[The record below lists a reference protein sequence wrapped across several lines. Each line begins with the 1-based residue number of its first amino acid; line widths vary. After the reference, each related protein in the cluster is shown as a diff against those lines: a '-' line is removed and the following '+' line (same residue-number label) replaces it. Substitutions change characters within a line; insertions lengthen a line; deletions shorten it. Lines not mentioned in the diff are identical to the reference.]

1 MSRKTQINLYKGR
14 HSFVLPNLL
23 GTTLLLVILS
33 IALSGCAGTG
43 MTPGELRG
51 NLKISGSTALQ
62 PLITAAAK
70 SFMQLHPQ
78 THIEV
83 EGGGS
88 ITGLINVTSKKSD
101 IGDSDIYADPA
112 LYPDPDMT
120 DHIVCVIPFTMITN
134 PDVNV
139 PSLTQD
145 QIIKIFSTGEI
156 NNWKQLGGPNL
167 RITPVVRPQ
176 TSGTRDTFRKYI
188 LGGLDEKGQLLKTDS
203 STTVRETVARTPGA
217 IGYLALSV
225 LDNSVHAVAINDQ
238 SPTQENIA
246 AGRYTF
252 WSYEHMYTLG
262 DDNQLIAIFL
272 DFMLTQ
278 TVQQQAQ
285 KLRYIPIDAMKL
297 PTVAALRER
306 DQGSSYLR
314 SFFQESE
321 GIQREAY

>member
-1 MSRKTQINLYKGR
+1 MSKKICLYRKRFAQLNITWTPIFLAG
-14 HSFVLPNLL
+14 
-23 GTTLLLVILS
+23 LS
-33 IALSGCAGTG
+33 IVLLLSGCAGTG
-43 MTPGELRG
+43 TAPEELKG
-51 NLKISGSTALQ
+51 SLKVSGSTALQ
-62 PLITAAAK
+62 PLITVAAK

-78 THIEV
+78 THV
-83 EGGGS
+83 VVDGGGS
-88 ITGLINVTSKKSD
+88 ITGLINVTSKKSE

-139 PSLTQD
+139 PSLTQE

-156 NNWKQLGGPNL
+156 DNWKQLGGPDL
-167 RITPVVRPQ
+167 RIIPVVRPQ

-188 LGGLDEKGQLLKTDS
+188 LGGLDEKGTLLKTDS
-203 STTVRETVARTPGA
+203 STTVRETVSKTPGA

-225 LDNSVHAVAINDQ
+225 LDNSVHAVAINNQ
-238 SPTQENIA
+238 LPTQENIA

-262 DDNQLIAIFL
+262 DDNQLLATFL

-285 KLRYIPIDAMKL
+285 KLRYIPINAMKL
-297 PTVAALRER
+297 PKVEALREG
-306 DQGSSYLR
+306 DLAGSHLLS
-314 SFFQESE
+314 SFKESE
-321 GIQREAY
+321 GTQHESY